1 MEKKERKGKKVI
13 WFYRVGY
20 YCSEM
25 GGKEILLL
33 MKSKL
38 EIIINYIWYLFLV
51 NYEKDFLLDNF
62 CCMCIV

>member
-1 MEKKERKGKKVI
+1 MFEFVSLIILICWKKKERKGKRVI
-13 WFYRVGY
+13 WFYGVSY

-38 EIIINYIWYLFLV
+38 EIIINYI
-51 NYEKDFLLDNF
+51 
-62 CCMCIV
+62 